1 MNWTEAEIYTSTEG
15 ADIIC
20 ASLLDIGIKGFSI
33 KDSEDFNEFLKNK
46 DGKWDYID
54 DDLMS
59 MKNCETSVTVYLPDN
74 TQGGE
79 MLISLKNILRLLK
92 SRDTQNKWG
101 RLEVKLKSVKEEDWA
116 NNWKQ
121 YFKPL
126 RIGNKLLIKPS
137 WEDYDE
143 SDNRI
148 VLEIDPASSFGTGQH
163 NTTKLCLELLEDSIK
178 PGDRLL
184 GLGCGSGILS
194 IGGMLLGAHEAA
206 AVDIEENAVST
217 SIRNAL
223 KNNISMEKYHAYCG
237 NIISDIALR
246 NTLGSNYDIITANI
260 VADILI
266 AMSELFKKFL
276 KPEGLIIISGIITE
290 RKTEVIKIVTSCGFE
305 VIKEAESDGWAAVL
319 LKVV

>member
-1 MNWTEAEIYTSTEG
+1 MY
-15 ADIIC
+15 
-20 ASLLDIGIKGFSI
+20 KR
-33 KDSEDFNEFLKNK
+33 
-46 DGKWDYID
+46 
-54 DDLMS
+54 
-59 MKNCETSVTVYLPDN
+59 
-74 TQGGE
+74 Q
-79 MLISLKNILRLLK
+79 
-92 SRDTQNKWG
+92 
-101 RLEVKLKSVKEEDWA
+101 
-116 NNWKQ
+116 
-121 YFKPL
+121 
-126 RIGNKLLIKPS
+126 
-137 WEDYDE
+137 
-143 SDNRI
+143 
-148 VLEIDPASSFGTGQH
+148 
-163 NTTKLCLELLEDSIK
+163 
-178 PGDRLL
+178 
-184 GLGCGSGILS
+184 
-194 IGGMLLGAHEAA
+194 AHEAA

>member
-126 RIGNKLLIKPS
+126 KIGNKLLIKPS

-148 VLEIDPASSFGTGQH
+148 VPEIDPRQ
-163 NTTKLCLELLEDSIK
+163 
-178 PGDRLL
+178 
-184 GLGCGSGILS
+184 
-194 IGGMLLGAHEAA
+194 
-206 AVDIEENAVST
+206 
-217 SIRNAL
+217 AL
-223 KNNISMEKYHAYCG
+223 VPD
-237 NIISDIALR
+237 NIILLSCVL
-246 NTLGSNYDIITANI
+246 SCW
-260 VADILI
+260 
-266 AMSELFKKFL
+266 
-276 KPEGLIIISGIITE
+276 
-290 RKTEVIKIVTSCGFE
+290 KIQ
-305 VIKEAESDGWAAVL
+305 
-319 LKVV
+319 

>member
-178 PGDRLL
+178 PGDRFI
-184 GLGCGSGILS
+184 GSW
-194 IGGMLLGAHEAA
+194 M
-206 AVDIEENAVST
+206 
-217 SIRNAL
+217 RQW
-223 KNNISMEKYHAYCG
+223 
-237 NIISDIALR
+237 
-246 NTLGSNYDIITANI
+246 NTFNRRYAFRS
-260 VADILI
+260 
-266 AMSELFKKFL
+266 S
-276 KPEGLIIISGIITE
+276 
-290 RKTEVIKIVTSCGFE
+290 
-305 VIKEAESDGWAAVL
+305 
-319 LKVV
+319 